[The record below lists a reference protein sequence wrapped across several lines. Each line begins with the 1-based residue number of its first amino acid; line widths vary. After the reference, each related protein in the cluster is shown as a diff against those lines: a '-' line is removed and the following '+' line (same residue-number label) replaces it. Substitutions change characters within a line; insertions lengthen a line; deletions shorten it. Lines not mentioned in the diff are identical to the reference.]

1 MPNEFS
7 RNIQDADLT
16 KARLLTSADGN
27 VTSPDLDL
35 GTNSKG
41 FLTEEHEL
49 EVLIPALT
57 ATQLASADTLTILLQ
72 GGSAVTPTTSL
83 NISAVLTGTG
93 SAIPQTSF
101 RFRLPANCPRYVNAK
116 FTTAG
121 TTGDMSAV
129 SASVRLL
136 T

>member
-1 MPNEFS
+1 MANEFS
-7 RNIQDADLT
+7 RNTQDADLT
-16 KARLLTSADGN
+16 KARLLTASDGN
-27 VTSPDLDL
+27 VTSPDIDL

-83 NISAVLTGTG
+83 GLSAVLTGTG
-93 SAIPQTSF
+93 SAIAQTSF

-129 SASVRLL
+129 SASVKLL